1 MTRIIEEI
9 DKTVKEELMDIL
21 YYATIFFLGF
31 LTGAAIASFAAV
43 P

>member
-1 MTRIIEEI
+1 MTRIIDQI
-9 DKTVKEELMDIL
+9 DKAVKGELMDIL

-31 LTGAAIASFAAV
+31 LTGAAIASFSAV